1 MVRHRAVVT
10 WGWRRRFRTVPST
23 SARRSFSPS
32 CPPLRSRFVDSESPL
47 PTAPPPVAASPRLT
61 PSTPTSPRPR
71 PRPPLSGAPPR
82 VSPDGFDPEHVPNV
96 RRFVLNPIT
105 NQMSRLP
112 PRVARLNGD
121 AGPLFD
127 VHMGLVTQADR
138 RHGPPDRVAV
148 AELPE
153 GDLMLRFLSEKGKWE
168 TVAVSPCRLPSA
180 RLRGARVP
188 RSPLV
193 GRPDLGSDLRR
204 SVQRPAGRSSP
215 SSSCPGE
222 ACCLQVRRPVGVSPW
237 NSRATP
243 RPVMASRPPTK
254 LRTARPWRPTL
265 GYVGGEVEQRYER
278 T

>member
-1 MVRHRAVVT
+1 MVRHRAVVA

-32 CPPLRSRFVDSESPL
+32 CPPLRRRFVDSESPL
-47 PTAPPPVAASPRLT
+47 PTAPPPVAASPRLA
-61 PSTPTSPRPR
+61 PSTPTFPRPR

-96 RRFVLNPIT
+96 RRFVLNPVT

-180 RLRGARVP
+180 RLRVINASVP
-188 RSPLV
+188 KLLLDDAFEQKNDIAKAVEDELEKAMSAYGFEIVQTLIV
-193 GRPDLGSDLRR
+193 DIDPDEH
-204 SVQRPAGRSSP
+204 V
-215 SSSCPGE
+215 
-222 ACCLQVRRPVGVSPW
+222 
-237 NSRATP
+237 
-243 RPVMASRPPTK
+243 K
-254 LRTARPWRPTL
+254 
-265 GYVGGEVEQRYER
+265 
-278 T
+278 